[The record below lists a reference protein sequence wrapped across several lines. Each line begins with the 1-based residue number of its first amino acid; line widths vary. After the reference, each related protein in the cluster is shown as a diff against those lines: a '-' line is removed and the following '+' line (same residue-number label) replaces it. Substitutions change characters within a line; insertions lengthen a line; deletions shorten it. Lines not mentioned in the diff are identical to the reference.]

1 MRGSRMPT
9 SITNQYFRVSD
20 IHIGESEF
28 RVDAD
33 IVLLYDAL
41 IFTLE
46 AKAAFQ
52 TRGPSPRVVHPRYS
66 SQDCENLSENA
77 IDGAERLPQ
86 NRPTPVGVVSNLR
99 ERRWKPLTPPQADRA
114 SAHRLSQD
122 PAEAGHGSLKSRLFE
137 AFFTT
142 KPSGAWAWDSR
153 LAVRSSKRTAGGCG
167 PPTMP
172 ARGRPFSSPCHGP
185 APVSHD

>member
-1 MRGSRMPT
+1 MPT

-46 AKAAFQ
+46 AKAAIQ

-122 PAEAGHGSLKSRLFE
+122 PAEAGHGYLKSRLFD

-142 KPSGAWAWDSR
+142 KPGGMGMGLAISRSIIEAHGGRLWAAPNAGPGVTFQFTLPLHSGRQS
-153 LAVRSSKRTAGGCG
+153 
-167 PPTMP
+167 
-172 ARGRPFSSPCHGP
+172 
-185 APVSHD
+185 